1 MINYWLEKI
10 NTREII
16 ERINRM
22 LAEAREREKKEEEEQ
37 KEWEPDL

>member
-10 NTREII
+10 NNREAI

-22 LAEAREREKKEEEEQ
+22 LAEAREKDKERDQ
-37 KEWEPDL
+37 DQPWEPDL